1 MSSGLDK
8 LDELIVQHGPITRLT
23 INRPERHNAINTE
36 VGDAMVEVVNRVGRD
51 PSVQVLVLAG
61 AGRSFCS
68 GDDVT
73 EGAEGRIADYDW
85 RNPYHAP
92 HIAAF
97 NLERHPYFRLQTLL
111 RRIPQA
117 VIAAVQGYCMGS
129 GFDLMLAADYAIAD
143 PESKLR
149 MVIGATA
156 FLPKYVGLK
165 HATRLILDDG
175 FISAQE
181 AAELGLITSVA
192 APGALTEEVDALA
205 ERLAAL
211 GAERH
216 GYFGVIKESLNRSLF
231 PALDDDLR
239 MQLIGHRMSDLYRLH
254 PYDPQ
259 NG

>member
-1 MSSGLDK
+1 MSGG

-51 PSVQVLVLAG
+51 PAVQVLVLAG

-73 EGAEGRIADYDW
+73 EGAEGRIPDYDW

-181 AAELGLITSVA
+181 AAELGLITGVA

-259 NG
+259 NS

>member
-1 MSSGLDK
+1 MSNAS
-8 LDELIVQHGPITRLT
+8 DELIIEHGPITRLT

-36 VGDAMVEVVNRVGRD
+36 VGDAMVDLVNRVGRD
-51 PSVQVLVLAG
+51 PSVQVLILAG

-68 GDDVT
+68 GDDVS
-73 EGAEGRIADYDW
+73 EGADGRIADYPW
-85 RNPYHAP
+85 QNPYHAP

-143 PESKLR
+143 PEAKLR

-165 HATRLILDDG
+165 HATRLIFDDG

-181 AAELGLITSVA
+181 AAGLGLITKVA
-192 APGALTEEVDALA
+192 EPGALTEEVDALA

-211 GAERH
+211 GEERH
-216 GYFGVIKESLNRSLF
+216 GYFGAIKESINRSLF

-254 PYDPQ
+254 PYESADS
-259 NG
+259 